1 MTGDPIDRTLVQPA
15 AEQARDERSHRLLYL
30 AGAMIVVGL
39 LGLAVW
45 AWLSIDGLRD
55 DVAAAQGDA
64 HAATSSAS
72 DAAGR
77 AQQLYDQV
85 KQLGGTPVV
94 QPPPP
99 VAVGP
104 TGPAGQPGATGATG
118 PTGAAGQS
126 PPCLFTPQQCQ
137 GADGKP
143 GADGPQGGPGPTGP
157 AGVAGKDGQP
167 GADGKPGADGAPG
180 KDGAPGVSVTR
191 QYFDRDADGTCRN
204 YNDFSDGRT
213 RVDEGPAGDAAC
225 APAKNPPTTTPP
237 AVLPTGTTLRRRY

>member
-45 AWLSIDGLRD
+45 AWLSIHSLQDH
-55 DVAAAQGDA
+55 VAAAEGDA
-64 HAATSSAS
+64 HSATSSAQ

-104 TGPAGQPGATGATG
+104 AGATGATG
-118 PTGAAGQS
+118 ATGQRGEPGQS
-126 PPCLFTPQQCQ
+126 PPCLLTASQCV
-137 GADGKP
+137 
-143 GADGPQGGPGPTGP
+143 GP
-157 AGVAGKDGQP
+157 AGPGGPAGPEGKAGQTGATGPGGPAGPAGPEGKLGPEGPEGQP
-167 GADGKPGADGAPG
+167 GT
-180 KDGAPGVSVTR
+180 SVTR
-191 QYFDRDADGTCRN
+191 QYFDRNADGECRN
-204 YNDFSDGRT
+204 YNDFSGGRV

-225 APAKNPPTTTPP
+225 APAQSPPPTTPS
-237 AVLPTGTTLRRRY
+237 AVLPTGTTLRRRYT

>member
-1 MTGDPIDRTLVQPA
+1 MTGDSIDRTVVQPA

-39 LGLAVW
+39 FGLALF
-45 AWLSIDGLRD
+45 AWISIHRLEGA
-55 DVAAAQGDA
+55 VTAAEGDA
-64 HAATSSAS
+64 HSATSSAS
-72 DAAGR
+72 DAASR

-85 KQLGGTPVV
+85 KRLGGTPVV

-104 TGPAGQPGATGATG
+104 AGPAGQTGATGPTG

-126 PPCLFTPQQCQ
+126 PPCLLTPQQCQ
-137 GADGKP
+137 GTDGKP
-143 GADGPQGGPGPTGP
+143 GTDGTPGP
-157 AGVAGKDGQP
+157 AGPAGPAGKDGQP
-167 GADGKPGADGAPG
+167 GADGKPGADGTPG
-180 KDGAPGVSVTR
+180 KDGTDGVSVTR
-191 QYFDRDADGTCRN
+191 VYFDRNADGQCRT

-213 RVDEGPAGDAAC
+213 KVDEGPAGDAAC

-237 AVLPTGTTLRRRY
+237 AVLPTGTTLRRRN